1 MRLRHAA
8 LIATAIV
15 AAACTGAP
23 EGPSAAL
30 SDLPE
35 PVHGERLLVL
45 MEDGAVVTVAPDGS
59 DVRPVVPSRGEGV
72 DVKQPVWSPD
82 GRSVA
87 WAEFEVDDSGAHSRV
102 VTSDPE
108 GASRTEFPV
117 ETGTFFLQW
126 DPTSSRIAYLGNY
139 RGAVGMGVAERAAD
153 GSPTAMTLGAGRPF
167 YLSWSPEGD
176 LLLIHVGSETLG
188 TLDLEGNLQE
198 IGDAPGIFGAPAWLP
213 DGRMVY
219 AVIDGQRQMLVVRDG
234 DTPRELV
241 RFRGAIEFVVSPDG
255 ERIAYRLTGPDGPG
269 GVSVVSTESA
279 ESQTVTATTTSA
291 FHWSPDGR
299 RLLLMT
305 AIEGGEP
312 ATHRWMVWEDGEAT
326 PVGPAFQPSSTF
338 LRDYVPFYGQ
348 YAQTMTLWAP
358 DGRSF
363 AFPGSIGDEA
373 GIWVQELGAAEP
385 TLVLRGGS
393 VVAWS
398 PVAV

>member
-8 LIATAIV
+8 LIVSAIV

-23 EGPSAAL
+23 EGPSGAL
-30 SDLPE
+30 ADLPE

-59 DVRPVVPSRGEGV
+59 DMRSVVPSPGQGV
-72 DVKQPVWSPD
+72 EVKQPVWSPD

-102 VTSDPE
+102 VTSDLE
-108 GASRTEFPV
+108 GAARTEFPV

-139 RGAVGMGVAERAAD
+139 RGAVGMGVAERSAD

-176 LLLIHVGSETLG
+176 LLLIHVGSRTLG
-188 TLDLEGNLQE
+188 TLDLNGNLEE
-198 IGDAPGIFGAPAWLP
+198 IGDAPGIFGAPVWLA

-219 AVIDGQRQMLVVRDG
+219 AVIDGQRQTLVVRDG
-234 DTPRELV
+234 DTPKELV
-241 RFRGAIEFVVSPDG
+241 RFRGAIEFVASPDG
-255 ERIAYRLTGPDGPG
+255 TRIAYRVTGEDGPG
-269 GVSVVSTESA
+269 GVSVVNIRSGK
-279 ESQTVTATTTSA
+279 SQTATATTTSA

-299 RLLLMT
+299 HLLLMT
-305 AIEGGEP
+305 AVGGGEP
-312 ATHRWMVWEDGEAT
+312 AMHRWQIWEGGEAT
-326 PVGPAFQPSSTF
+326 PVGPVFRPSATF
-338 LRDYVPFYGQ
+338 LQDYVPFYGQ
-348 YAQTMTLWAP
+348 YAQAMTLWAP

-363 AFPGSIGDEA
+363 AFPGTIGDEA
-373 GIWVQELGAAEP
+373 GIWVQRLDEGEP
-385 TLVLRGGS
+385 NLVLDGGS

>member
-1 MRLRHAA
+1 MRLRPAA

-15 AAACTGAP
+15 ATACTGAP
-23 EGPSAAL
+23 EGPSGAL
-30 SDLPE
+30 SDLPQ

-59 DVRPVVPSRGEGV
+59 DERSVVPSPGQGV
-72 DVKQPVWSPD
+72 EVKQPVWSPD

-102 VTSDPE
+102 VTSDLE
-108 GASRTEFPV
+108 GAGRTEFTV

-139 RGAVGMGVAERAAD
+139 RGAVGMGVAERSAD

-176 LLLIHVGSETLG
+176 LLLIHVGSQTLG
-188 TLDLEGNLQE
+188 TLDLDGNLEE
-198 IGDAPGIFGAPAWLP
+198 IGDAPGIFGAPVWLA

-219 AVIDGQRQMLVVRDG
+219 AVIDGQRQTLVVRDG
-234 DTPRELV
+234 DTPKELV
-241 RFRGAIEFVVSPDG
+241 RFRGAIEFVASPDG
-255 ERIAYRLTGPDGPG
+255 TRIAYRVTGEDSPG
-269 GVSVVSTESA
+269 GVSVVNVRSGTSR
-279 ESQTVTATTTSA
+279 TAIATSTSA

-305 AIEGGEP
+305 EVEGGEP
-312 ATHRWMVWEDGEAT
+312 GMHRWHIWEGGEAT
-326 PVGPAFQPSSTF
+326 PVGPAFLPSATF
-338 LRDYVPFYGQ
+338 LQEYVPFYGQ

-363 AFPGSIGDEA
+363 AFPGTIGDEA
-373 GIWVQELGAAEP
+373 GIWVQRLDEGEP
-385 TLVLRGGS
+385 SLVLDGGS

>member
-1 MRLRHAA
+1 MRLRPAA
-8 LIATAIV
+8 LIATVIV

-23 EGPSAAL
+23 EGPSGAL
-30 SDLPE
+30 SSLPE

-45 MEDGAVVTVAPDGS
+45 MEDGAVVTIAPDGS
-59 DVRPVVPSRGEGV
+59 EMRSLVPSPGEGV

-108 GASRTEFPV
+108 GASRTEFAV
-117 ETGTFFLQW
+117 ETGTFFLQF

-139 RGAVGMGVAERAAD
+139 RGAVGMGVAERTAD

-176 LLLIHVGSETLG
+176 LLLIHVGSQTLG
-188 TLDLEGNLQE
+188 TLDLEGNLEE
-198 IGDAPGIFGAPAWLP
+198 IGDTPGIFGAPVWLP

-219 AVIDGQRQMLVVRDG
+219 AVIDGQRQTLVVRDG
-234 DTPRELV
+234 DSPKELV
-241 RFRGAIEFVVSPDG
+241 RFNGAIEFIVSPDG
-255 ERIAYRLTGPDGPG
+255 TRIAYRVTGEDGPG
-269 GVSVVSTESA
+269 GVEVVNIRSA
-279 ESQTVTATTTSA
+279 KSQTATATATSA

-299 RLLLMT
+299 RLLLMAAAEGEAAT
-305 AIEGGEP
+305 HGCLVWEGGE
-312 ATHRWMVWEDGEAT
+312 ATSL
-326 PVGPAFQPSSTF
+326 GPTFLPSATF
-338 LRDYVPFYGQ
+338 LREYVPFYGQ
-348 YAQTMTLWAP
+348 YAQAMTLWAP

-363 AFPGSIGDEA
+363 AFPGTIGGET
-373 GIWVQELGAAEP
+373 GIWVQKLDATEP
-385 TLVLRGGS
+385 TLVLDGGS